1 LADTHDPQLR
11 EQLQLGLFMPN
22 CSNSVSISTYK
33 AVPDD
38 WTFESNK
45 AIALAAENAGFD
57 LLFPVSRW
65 RGFGGETNYL
75 GTSLETMTWAASL
88 LASTE
93 RIAVY
98 STVHVPVF
106 HPLVTAKMGAT
117 LDHIG
122 KGRWGLNVVSGWSK
136 EEFGMMGID
145 ILPHAERYQ
154 RTRAYVEILRG
165 LWSAEPGTFNHR
177 SPWYQI
183 TDGYVMPQPNPQPPI
198 ANAGVSEEAKE
209 MVAELCDWSFI
220 SLRSIESAGEVT
232 NDIKNRAQT
241 HKRRVRCACY
251 PFVLWRETER
261 EAEEERQRI
270 VDHVDRVAV
279 ANWANGLAMNSGSF
293 DRFTL
298 EMFALG
304 AGAIPVIGTAEQVA
318 EKLARLHR
326 SGIDAVLMCFF
337 DYLKDTVRFRDEI
350 LPLLEQLGT
359 RDTR

>member
-1 LADTHDPQLR
+1 LADPHDDLPR
-11 EQLQLGLFMPN
+11 EPLQLGLFMPN

-38 WTFESNK
+38 WTFGSNK
-45 AIALAAENAGFD
+45 AIALAAERAGFD

-93 RIAVY
+93 RIAIY

-106 HPLVTAKMGAT
+106 HPVVTAKIGGT

-154 RTRAYVEILRG
+154 RTTAYVEILRG
-165 LWSAEPGTFNHR
+165 LWGTEPGTFNHQSR
-177 SPWYQI
+177 WYQI
-183 TDGYVMPQPNPQPPI
+183 TDGYVMPQPERQPPI

-209 MVAELCDWSFI
+209 MVARLCDWSFI
-220 SLRSIESAGEVT
+220 SLQSIESAALVT
-232 NDIKNRAQT
+232 GDIKDRARR
-241 HKRRVRCACY
+241 HGRRVRCACY
-251 PFVLWRETER
+251 PYVLWRETER
-261 EAEEERQRI
+261 EAEEERRRI
-270 VDHVDRVAV
+270 VDHMDRVAV
-279 ANWANGLAMNSGSF
+279 TNWANGLALNSGSF

-298 EMFALG
+298 EMFTLG
-304 AGAIPVIGTAEQVA
+304 AGALPVIGTAEQVA

-337 DYLKDTVRFRDEI
+337 DYLADTVRFRDEV
-350 LPLLEQLGT
+350 LPLLQQLGS
-359 RDTR
+359 RVA